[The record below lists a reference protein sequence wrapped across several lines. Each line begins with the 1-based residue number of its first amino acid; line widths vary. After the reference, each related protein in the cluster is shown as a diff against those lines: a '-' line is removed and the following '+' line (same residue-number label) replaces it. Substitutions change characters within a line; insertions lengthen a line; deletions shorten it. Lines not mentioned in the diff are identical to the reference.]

1 MADAPVHLVVGAG
14 GTIGRATVRRLASAG
29 AELVLAGR
37 TEAPLKELADEVGVD
52 DVQVLDATDLDAVG
66 SVIADVVERHGRL
79 DGAVNLAGSLLLKPA
94 HLTTPD
100 EWHAT
105 LAANLT
111 TAFALVRS
119 AAPAMRGGGSIVL
132 TASAAAQTGLA
143 NHEAVAAAKG
153 GVISLVRSA
162 AATYG
167 PRGVRVNAVAPGLV
181 ASGLTER
188 IVANET
194 QAEASRRMHVL
205 GRLGEGDD
213 VAAAVAWLL
222 DPATS
227 WVTGQVLGVDGGL
240 GQIRTRPGPIP
251 TRPGQIPTRPKG

>member
-1 MADAPVHLVVGAG
+1 MPDAPVHLVVGAA
-14 GTIGRATVRRLASAG
+14 GTIGAATARRLASTG
-29 AELVLAGR
+29 ARLVLAGR
-37 TEAPLKELADEVGVD
+37 TEASLQELADDIGAD
-52 DVQVLDATDLDAVG
+52 DVRVLDATDLGAV
-66 SVIADVVERHGRL
+66 SSVVEEVVAQHGRL

-94 HLTTPD
+94 HLTTAD
-100 EWHAT
+100 EWDAT

-111 TAFALVRS
+111 TAFALVRA
-119 AAPAMRGGGSIVL
+119 AAPAMRDGGSIVL
-132 TASAAAQTGLA
+132 VASAAAQTGLA

-181 ASGLTER
+181 ASDLTAR
-188 IVANET
+188 IVRNET
-194 QAEASRRMHVL
+194 QAEASRQMHVL

-213 VAAAVAWLL
+213 VAAAISWLL

-240 GQIRTRPGPIP
+240 GQVRS
-251 TRPGQIPTRPKG
+251 RPKG